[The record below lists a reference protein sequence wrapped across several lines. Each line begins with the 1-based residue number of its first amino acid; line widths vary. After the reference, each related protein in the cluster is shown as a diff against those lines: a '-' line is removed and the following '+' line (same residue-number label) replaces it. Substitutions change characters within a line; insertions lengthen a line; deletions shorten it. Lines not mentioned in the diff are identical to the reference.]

1 MLAKLCKQKI
11 NSVVIVVDEIA
22 MLAHLWLTSSLQKK
36 REFLSSIRLF
46 LQSKTDAKRRG
57 CEKA

>member
-1 MLAKLCKQKI
+1 MLTKLCKQKI

-22 MLAHLWLTSSLQKK
+22 VLAHLWLTSSLQKK

-46 LQSKTDAKRRG
+46 VQSKTDAKRRG
-57 CEKA
+57 REKA